1 MPETTRSSELE
12 EAIHKVASIP
22 EPDAEF
28 LNTLRANFLAKG
40 QASGNTNQQNQIRQK
55 SYSRRLTWG
64 LVVLA
69 IGALA
74 VLFTRPGVVSA
85 LKRLFGYVPNV
96 GIIDRSSEVR
106 MLAESVTVTRENYT
120 VTVEQAVLNSEMA
133 AVVYSYTLPPDMVIP
148 DAISSE
154 FHAPF
159 LTLPDGTR
167 LDVSRARHVDSQDCP
182 QCYLRYLMEFPAIPS
197 NVNEATLE
205 LPDLA
210 AVPSNTAPCNWRMQL
225 RFKPADPS
233 AIAPVFEQA
242 VTPVPATLPGDPPTN
257 SASPYGIMNRL
268 DTFVALPD
276 GYILFGNTSWTDPVI
291 PPYGVGSILVG
302 IQDASGAEVPFDYAD
317 PRTYSEAGE
326 LRVHWAY
333 EIGTNFTAPLTLTFG
348 MTASLPADE
357 GSFTFDPGP
366 NPQLGQKWELDQEVT
381 VNQEVIHIL
390 GAEQAGIEPGFFLF
404 TMQSDSN
411 IIGASIVDLDHPPIG
426 GGGGGGGLPEA
437 GVPFYS
443 GFGYQVPIPQGPLTF
458 TFTRVEVLLPGDW
471 TLTWGP

>member
-210 AVPSNTAPCNWRMQL
+210 AVPSNTAPRNWRMQL